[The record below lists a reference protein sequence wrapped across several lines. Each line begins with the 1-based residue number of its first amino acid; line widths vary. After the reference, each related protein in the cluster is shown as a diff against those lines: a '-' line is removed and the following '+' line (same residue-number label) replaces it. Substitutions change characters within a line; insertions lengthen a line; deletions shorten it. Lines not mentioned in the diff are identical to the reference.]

1 MGEWTTGLGLG
12 RRATERKGARG
23 SNKKT
28 FVIVLK
34 TRELGQIVTTAE
46 CSTISRHE
54 IAVLPVA
61 IGCE

>member
-1 MGEWTTGLGLG
+1 MDNRVRVRKAGNGKERGERL
-12 RRATERKGARG
+12 KQK
-23 SNKKT
+23 NT

-54 IAVLPVA
+54 KAVLPVA
-61 IGCE
+61 IGWEQE